1 MYKMLISA
9 IAIILISFQ
18 SVAAG
23 STGILCIGADIKSQE
38 KDRIYKELNI
48 NANAECVTLDHKEE
62 KNYLPGVS
70 SQSINSKASVCSYVV
85 NNNSEGLRIY
95 TKNIAYVTP
104 EMIASSMITAGIKD
118 VDLKVISPYSISG
131 STAVISIIKAYEKL
145 EGSDISKDV
154 KIAAAE
160 ELVFMGD
167 LGQKIGMQK
176 SLQFTNEIKKA
187 VVKDK
192 TADINAIKKIISN
205 NEKRFNIS
213 LDDMEKKS
221 IISIMDRVRKS
232 DLSENQIAAQQKN
245 FSTYFNDFSE
255 TTVKTGFLRTIIHR
269 LLYFLK
275 EVSMYFTKK

>member
-1 MYKMLISA
+1 
-9 IAIILISFQ
+9 
-18 SVAAG
+18 
-23 STGILCIGADIKSQE
+23 
-38 KDRIYKELNI
+38 
-48 NANAECVTLDHKEE
+48 
-62 KNYLPGVS
+62 
-70 SQSINSKASVCSYVV
+70 
-85 NNNSEGLRIY
+85 Y